1 LKCFIFDASKKL
13 IQILNKIIMKKN
25 LLAIICAVLIS
36 SFSMTTNAQLPNGC
50 IGPDFTATDL
60 NGNTVNLYSI
70 LNQGKTV
77 FMDISATWCG
87 PCWSYHNTGAL
98 ENLYNQYGPPGTN
111 ELMVLF
117 VEGDGSTNTA
127 CLYGPTGCNSS
138 TQGDWVTGT
147 PYPIIDNA
155 TIANQYQI
163 GYYPTIY
170 MITPD
175 RICRE
180 NSQISTA
187 SHYAAMQQY
196 AITAI
201 AGNDGGLDFGCGM
214 NDNVT
219 GCSAGVNL
227 SVRLFNYSTSP
238 LTSATITVSVNSVVQ
253 QTIPWT
259 GNLATY
265 AYAIVNITGVTGNV
279 GSNTA
284 QVSITGINGGTDTRA
299 SNDNTNI
306 PFTIFSNVGGTPA
319 SQSFASA
326 AFPPTSWMLY
336 NGGSSA
342 TWGFSTAGYNG
353 AGSAKMDFWNSPQG
367 DIDILTLPPMDFSS
381 YGSGTLTFDHSH
393 KQYASGYNDNLKVKI
408 STNCG
413 TTWQTVFNKTGSQT
427 AGPNNLTT
435 VFGYTGNLAWTPS
448 TAAHW
453 LANSI
458 DLSSFLGNSSV
469 FVMFEANSGW
479 GNNLYI
485 DNVNFNFT
493 TGISTV
499 TVPVQF
505 NLFPNPAGK
514 STTVSFTL
522 QNKGNVTVNVVNA
535 LGQVVQ
541 TVVNEALT
549 PAEYQFNIN
558 TENLSKGIY
567 SVKILSADG
576 VSASQLIVE

>member
-1 LKCFIFDASKKL
+1 MLQINF
-13 IQILNKIIMKKN
+13 QILKNFIMKKN
-25 LLAIICAVLIS
+25 LLAILIAVLIS
-36 SFSMTTNAQLPNGC
+36 SYSMTANAQLANGC
-50 IGPDFTATDL
+50 IAPDFTATDI
-60 NGNTVNLYSI
+60 NGNTWNLYSI

-87 PCWSYHNTGAL
+87 PCWSYHNSGAL

-127 CLYGPTGCNSS
+127 CLYGPTGCNST

-214 NDNVT
+214 NGNVT

-238 LTSATITVSVNSVVQ
+238 LTSATITVTVNSVVQ

-259 GNLATY
+259 GNLSTY
-265 AYAIVNITGVTGNV
+265 AYATVNITGVTGNV

-284 QVSITGINGGTDTRA
+284 QVSITGINGGADTRA
-299 SNDNTNI
+299 SNNTTNV
-306 PFTIFSNVGGTPA
+306 PFTIFSNVGGAPVT
-319 SQSFASA
+319 QSFSSA
-326 AFPPTSWMLY
+326 VFPPSSWTLY
-336 NGGSSA
+336 NGGSTP
-342 TWGFSTAGYNG
+342 TWSFSTAGYNG
-353 AGSAKMDFWNSPQG
+353 TGSAKMDFYNSPQG
-367 DIDILTLPPMDFSS
+367 DQDVLTLPPMDFSGYS
-381 YGSGTLTFDHSH
+381 SGSLIFDRSH
-393 KQYASGYNDNLKVKI
+393 KRYSASYADNFKI
-408 STNCG
+408 LVSTNCG
-413 TTWQTVFNKTGSQT
+413 TTWTTIYNKSGATLATV
-427 AGPNNLTT
+427 A
-435 VFGYTGNLAWTPS
+435 GYTTSAWLPTLS
-448 TAAHW
+448 TDW
-453 LANSI
+453 LADNV
-458 DLSSFLGNSSV
+458 DLTPYLGNTSV
-469 FVMFEANSGW
+469 LVKLEANSGY
-479 GNNLYI
+479 GNNLFI
-485 DNVNFNFT
+485 DNINFNFT

-514 STTVSFTL
+514 NTTVSFNL

-535 LGQVVQ
+535 LGQIVQ
-541 TVVNEALT
+541 TVVNETLV
-549 PAEYQFNIN
+549 PAEYQFNIS
-558 TENLSKGIY
+558 TENLGKGIY
-567 SVKILSADG
+567 SVNILSADG
-576 VSASQLIVE
+576 TSSSQLVVE